1 MIINGVELQ
10 DLDVADADVLEMYE
24 NAMSSFYEKMQG
36 ISKDDKK
43 GSQLIRE
50 ECHAIFEVFN
60 EIFGEGTDRK
70 VFGDKTNL
78 MVCIDALQQL
88 KSTVEKTDRNNAQKI
103 ASLYD
108 PALNRQQRREINKGK
123 KNKKPYYNKPKLV
136 K

>member
-1 MIINGVELQ
+1 MIINGVELP
-10 DLDVADADVLEMYE
+10 DLDVADADVLEKYE
-24 NAMSSFYEKMQG
+24 NTMDSFSKKMQG
-36 ISKDDKK
+36 ISKNGKK

-50 ECHAIFEVFN
+50 ECHAFFEVFN

-78 MVCIDALQQL
+78 MVCVDAFEQL
-88 KSTVEKTDRNNAQKI
+88 KTNVKKADRNNAQKI
-103 ASLYD
+103 TTLY
-108 PALNRQQRREINKGK
+108 AAEQNRQQRRQNNKGK